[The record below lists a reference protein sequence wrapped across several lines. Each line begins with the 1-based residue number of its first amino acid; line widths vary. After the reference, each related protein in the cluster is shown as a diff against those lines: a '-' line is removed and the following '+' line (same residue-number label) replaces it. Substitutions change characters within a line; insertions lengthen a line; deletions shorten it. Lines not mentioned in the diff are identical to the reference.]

1 MVRDALER
9 KKTAVLLLLEAQ
21 TDLETQSSFMIEETG
36 LEETIRFHQ
45 VHYDIGD
52 YHTTG
57 GRFIKIVSSIS
68 FKTCTAVNSRPV
80 GCPALLLPASHL

>member
-52 YHTTG
+52 HHTAG
-57 GRFIKIVSSIS
+57 GRFINLVSSIS
-68 FKTCTAVNSRPV
+68 FKTCSRLV
-80 GCPALLLPASHL
+80 GCPVLLLPASHL